1 MVAAQRGPGSS
12 NPDVPAVDESEPEA
26 SDAISSPSR
35 PNTGIDSAGYE
46 FDDEE
51 DEYDDDENEYE
62 DDEDGSDNEEEDD
75 EDEGSDLAPGQLK
88 DIKVN

>member
-12 NPDVPAVDESEPEA
+12 NPGVPEVDESEPEA
-26 SDAISSPSR
+26 SDAIASPSR
-35 PNTGIDSAGYE
+35 PNTGIDSAYY
-46 FDDEE
+46 DDEE
-51 DEYDDDENEYE
+51 DEYEDDENEYE